1 MCFISLFIFFIY
13 FISLFSPSTI
23 TSPRTQLNRVHTV
36 QYLTSCHPPSE
47 TRSINRRRI
56 YHGDS
61 QSKAKQQKTHLAVA
75 VLRSLSL
82 YLSLTHT
89 RTHTHTNKQT
99 NKQTLCL
106 KFSRTRPN
114 IHLPAVF
121 YKLFV
126 LFCFVLFCFVLF
138 Y

>member
-1 MCFISLFIFFIY
+1 MYVFYIFIY
-13 FISLFSPSTI
+13 FLYLFYFVIFTLDHHKPTYAIES
-23 TSPRTQLNRVHTV
+23 RTYRTYL
-36 QYLTSCHPPSE
+36 YLTSCHPPSE

-99 NKQTLCL
+99 NKRSVLN
-106 KFSRTRPN
+106 SPAPDRTYTTPP
-114 IHLPAVF
+114 I
-121 YKLFV
+121 
-126 LFCFVLFCFVLF
+126 
-138 Y
+138 